1 MQGSDRNKQKIITL
15 NKGDFWLLKII
26 SLNIRLKG
34 HTDKYSKMSIIS
46 AEVMLKIT
54 DAD

>member
-1 MQGSDRNKQKIITL
+1 MIVL
-15 NKGDFWLLKII
+15 NKEDFWLLRMI
-26 SLNIRLKG
+26 SLDIRLKG
-34 HTDKYSKMSIIS
+34 YTDKYSRMDIIS